1 MASPTA
7 RKKARRLR
15 RERLKALRVATHKQR
30 RKRARREKPGDQASL
45 GNRSVRLNDGK
56 YVRVPTAEA
65 AALVE
70 EGKGVYTSRSAFR
83 KFNKA
88 ARKWREEEVEKKAA

>member
-15 RERLKALRVATHKQR
+15 RERLKALHTPTPKQL
-30 RKRARREKPGDQASL
+30 RKRARREKAGDQAHL

-56 YVRVPTAEA
+56 YVRVPTVEA

-70 EGKGVYTSRSAFR
+70 EGKGVYTSKSGFR

-88 ARKWREEEVEKKAA
+88 ARKWREEEAEKKAA